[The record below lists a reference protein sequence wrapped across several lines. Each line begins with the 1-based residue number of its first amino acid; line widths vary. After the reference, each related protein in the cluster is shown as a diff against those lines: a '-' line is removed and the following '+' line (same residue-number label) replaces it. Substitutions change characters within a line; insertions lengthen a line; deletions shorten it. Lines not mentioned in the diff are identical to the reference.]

1 MFASAF
7 SGASG
12 DSEAG
17 SSRHGDLA
25 QEVGVCSYRR
35 PTIWHG
41 RSYYRSVS
49 SSRPWHDEVSGCI
62 SAGVEWIAPQP
73 FCLRQ
78 SGYFCCW
85 PYCPLRAIG
94 QVVTLTSR
102 TATRSSS
109 AIMTDDRRD
118 IGAAKVPEPVSGV
131 LVSIGI
137 AHRCFE
143 AAKTPAST
151 VSQVTAPFSV
161 ID

>member
-1 MFASAF
+1 MYAVTGDQQFGTVDLTTGAF
-7 SGASG
+7 HQIGPDTPES
-12 DSEAG
+12 
-17 SSRHGDLA
+17 
-25 QEVGVCSYRR
+25 
-35 PTIWHG
+35 
-41 RSYYRSVS
+41 
-49 SSRPWHDEVSGCI
+49 SGCV

-131 LVSIGI
+131 VLSIGI
-137 AHRCFE
+137 A
-143 AAKTPAST
+143 ASLFRGREDARS

-161 ID
+161 IN